1 MTPLTLKT
9 RIFLSSTLVA
19 VLSVAFAVHFVTDR
33 VAREA
38 EAELR
43 RGLLEAGTLVEQH
56 HAARVETLTLLARLV
71 ADLPKLKAAVDTGDP
86 TTVGPLAED
95 YKARLQADLF
105 AITDPSGREL
115 VVLGAPAH
123 AGPPSPAVRTA
134 LAGHEA
140 MTFRAGPSSGL
151 QIVTEPIVME
161 SGPREVMGALTVG
174 FALDNVLA
182 ERFRRVTQ
190 SDVVLAVPGRILAS
204 TLPRAHDRELIGRAG
219 HPGIS
224 LVDLDGN
231 EYVMLERPLGAPG
244 EVRAAS
250 DAPTPIA
257 LILRS
262 RTERLR
268 FLRTFRTAILVATL
282 VAVVMAVLFS
292 YGVAGT
298 VTGPLSA
305 ITTAMREMTA
315 TGDLTRKIRLG
326 RFWDDEDARVLAGAF
341 NTLIDSIARFQR
353 EAALRERLSALGR
366 LSTVI
371 AHEVRNP
378 LMIIKATL
386 RTLRRPGLSARD
398 LQEAAG
404 DIDQEV
410 TRLNRIVGDVLD
422 FARPVTLSCAPIDL
436 NALCTEAAAAAMTGE
451 GAPAW
456 KLSLDPR
463 LAPVVTDGERLR
475 TVLLNVLSNA
485 REAVQP
491 REAGVREPAHEARA
505 RGAAAR
511 GAAAGAHGPTAGWPP
526 DVELR
531 TESLADGRAAIE
543 VQDRGMGIDPA
554 DLPHVFEPYFTTKR
568 TGTGLGLAIAK
579 NIVDALGGTLTAA
592 PAEPLGARLR
602 IELPPL
608 PPVAEGRLRAA
619 GRA

>member
-56 HAARVETLTLLARLV
+56 HAARVETLTLMARLV

-95 YKARLQADLF
+95 YRARLKADMF
-105 AITDPSGREL
+105 AITDRSGREL
-115 VVLGAPAH
+115 VALGAPANE
-123 AGPPSPAVRTA
+123 GPPLPAVRSA
-134 LAGHEA
+134 LAGRQA

-151 QIVTEPIVME
+151 QVITVPIVMEME
-161 SGPREVMGALTVG
+161 SGPREVMGALSVG
-174 FALDNVLA
+174 FALDNALA
-182 ERFRRVTQ
+182 AQFRRVTQ
-190 SDVVLAVPGRILAS
+190 SDVALAVPGRVLAS
-204 TLPRAHDRELIGRAG
+204 TLARGYDAELVRHTGR
-219 HPGIS
+219 PGIS
-224 LVDLDGN
+224 MVDLHGN
-231 EYVMLERPLGAPG
+231 EYVVLERPLAPPR
-244 EVRAAS
+244 EARAVDEAS
-250 DAPTPIA
+250 VPVA

-262 RTERLR
+262 RTERLQ
-268 FLRTFRTAILVATL
+268 FLRTFRTGMLVATL
-282 VAVVMAVLFS
+282 VAVIVAVLFS

-326 RFWDDEDARVLAGAF
+326 RPWDDEDARVLAGAF
-341 NTLIDSIARFQR
+341 NTLTDSIARFQR
-353 EAALRERLSALGR
+353 EAALRARLSALGR

-378 LMIIKATL
+378 LMIIKATV
-386 RTLRRPGLSARD
+386 RTLRKPGLSERD

-422 FARPVTLSCAPIDL
+422 FARPVTLACAPTDL
-436 NALCTEAAAAAMTGE
+436 NALCREAAAAAMTGD

-475 TVLLNVLSNA
+475 TVLLNILSNA
-485 REAVQP
+485 REAVP
-491 REAGVREPAHEARA
+491 SRDAGASGHAVPTN
-505 RGAAAR
+505 GAA
-511 GAAAGAHGPTAGWPP
+511 

-531 TESLADGRAAIE
+531 TESLGDGRAAIE
-543 VQDRGMGIDPA
+543 VQDRGVGIDPA

-592 PAEPLGARLR
+592 PAEPVGARLR

-608 PPVAEGRLRAA
+608 PPPSEARLAPSRA
-619 GRA
+619 

>member
-9 RIFLSSTLVA
+9 RIFLSSALVA
-19 VLSVAFAVHFVTDR
+19 VLSVAFAVRFVSSR

-38 EAELR
+38 EGDLR
-43 RGLLEAGTLVEQH
+43 RGLSEAGTLVEQNQ
-56 HAARVETLTLLARLV
+56 ALRVDTLRLMARLV
-71 ADLPKLKAAVDTGDP
+71 ADAPQLKAAVDTSDP
-86 TTVGPLAED
+86 TTVRPLAED
-95 YKARLQADLF
+95 YKARLAEARLAADLF
-105 AITDPSGREL
+105 AVSDRSGREL
-115 VVLGAPAH
+115 VALGAPAST
-123 AGPPSPAVRTA
+123 GPPSPAVRSA
-134 LAGHEA
+134 LAGNES
-140 MTFRAGPSSGL
+140 MTFRAAPAPAL
-151 QIVTEPIVME
+151 QVITVPIFIE
-161 SGPREVMGALTVG
+161 FKAGPREVMGTLSIG
-174 FALDNVLA
+174 FALDNALA
-182 ERFRRVTQ
+182 TQLAGVTQ
-190 SDVVLAVPGRILAS
+190 SHVALAVPGRVLAS
-204 TLPRAHDRELIGRAG
+204 TLPREHDVELARRAG
-219 HPGIS
+219 QPGIS
-224 LVDLDGN
+224 MVTLADND
-231 EYVMLERPLGAPG
+231 YVVLERPLTGTG
-244 EVRAAS
+244 EAAV
-250 DAPTPIA
+250 PVA

-262 RTERLR
+262 RTERLQ
-268 FLRTFRTAILVATL
+268 FLRTFRAGLFVAAL
-282 VAVVMAVLFS
+282 VAVVVAVLLS
-292 YGVAGT
+292 YWVAGT

-305 ITTAMREMTA
+305 ITAAMREMTA

-326 RFWDDEDARVLAGAF
+326 QPWEDEDARVLAAAF
-341 NTLIDSIARFQR
+341 NTLTDSIARFQR

-386 RTLRRPGLSARD
+386 RALRRPGLSTRD

-422 FARPVTLSCAPIDL
+422 FARPVTLACAPTDL
-436 NALCTEAAAAAMTGE
+436 NALCREAAAAAMTGD

-456 KLSLDPR
+456 RLSLDPR

-475 TVLLNVLSNA
+475 TVVLNILSNA
-485 REAVQP
+485 REAVQTG
-491 REAGVREPAHEARA
+491 AGGSPAADA
-505 RGAAAR
+505 PNGAS
-511 GAAAGAHGPTAGWPP
+511 P

-543 VQDRGMGIDPA
+543 VQDRGVGIEPA

-592 PAEPLGARLR
+592 RAEPAGARLR

-608 PPVAEGRLRAA
+608 PPPAPERAA
-619 GRA
+619 VPTGRS